1 MSFILPCDI
10 KYNPH
15 GIRSRDVEQLRRQ
28 HGDNS
33 FTRRPRKTFLRQYL
47 SAFGDPIIKI
57 LLAALA
63 LNILIAIKNANIYEP
78 LGIAIALFL
87 ATFVST
93 LSEYGSESAFLKL
106 EQQSSEAECRVMRDK
121 KLITL
126 PVSELVVGDTV
137 YLSAGERVPADGVIM
152 QGNIFTDQSALNGE
166 SAEVQKSPGKGN
178 AFSGTCV
185 SRRFLPTPSVRC
197 AGRRI

>member
-63 LNILIAIKNANIYEP
+63 LNILIAIKNANIYARNSNRSVF
-78 LGIAIALFL
+78 GYIC
-87 ATFVST
+87 V
-93 LSEYGSESAFLKL
+93 
-106 EQQSSEAECRVMRDK
+106 
-121 KLITL
+121 
-126 PVSELVVGDTV
+126 
-137 YLSAGERVPADGVIM
+137 
-152 QGNIFTDQSALNGE
+152 
-166 SAEVQKSPGKGN
+166 N
-178 AFSGTCV
+178 A
-185 SRRFLPTPSVRC
+185 VRI
-197 AGRRI
+197 RK